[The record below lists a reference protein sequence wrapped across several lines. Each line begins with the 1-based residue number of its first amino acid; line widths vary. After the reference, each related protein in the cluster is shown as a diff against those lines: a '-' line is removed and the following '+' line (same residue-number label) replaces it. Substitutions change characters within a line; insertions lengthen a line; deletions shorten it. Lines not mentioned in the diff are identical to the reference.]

1 MIIAPL
7 GKLPF
12 QTYPLF
18 AEVGELPRLVWRV
31 FGDVRTAKQTNINRY

>member
-18 AEVGELPRLVWRV
+18 AEVGELTRQCGECL
-31 FGDVRTAKQTNINRY
+31 GRYA